1 VLFSSLEFLL
11 LFLPLAW
18 LAATLA
24 LRSPGNAVIAA
35 MLAASLVFYGTWNW
49 RDLLVLVPLALL
61 TYGGALLY
69 QRTRNAVWTVLV
81 IALNLGTLGFFKYSG
96 FALEITRL
104 FWAGAP
110 LLAAPALPLGIS
122 FFVFQKIA
130 FIVDVR
136 RGVARVERDWMRFL
150 LFVSF
155 FPQLIAGPIV
165 HWRDISPQL
174 NRATLLAQRDVVLGL
189 SLFAIGLAKKTLLA
203 DLLSPYV
210 AQVFDGGAALHPASA
225 WLGALAYTL
234 QIYFDF
240 SGYSDMAVGLAL
252 LFGVRLP
259 WNFLSPYQA
268 GSIVE
273 FWRRWHITLSGFLRD
288 YLYIPL
294 GGNRDGA
301 ATRYRNIMITM
312 LLGGLWHGAGWNF
325 VLWGGLHGA
334 MIVGQHAWN
343 GAGRRLASWIAR
355 PLTFLCVMLAW
366 VPFRA
371 PGMDAAAGFYASMA
385 GIAGPGGAGEAVAFA
400 APGAGVLLLVLAGAM
415 IAFFAPNAKRIAEI
429 TPRGVQLALFCGLLA
444 GAALVKQLYAGEIHE
459 FIYFRF

>member
-18 LAATLA
+18 LASAAA
-24 LRSPGNAVIAA
+24 LRFSERAGIAA
-35 MLAASLVFYGTWNW
+35 MLAASLVFYGYWNA

-61 TYGGALLY
+61 TYVGARRFQRNGHALLP
-69 QRTRNAVWTVLV
+69 AVIV
-81 IALNLGTLGFFKYSG
+81 ALNLATLGYFKYAG
-96 FALEITRL
+96 FVADTLRA
-104 FWAGAP
+104 FADGVP
-110 LLAAPALPLGIS
+110 QFVAPALPLGIS
-122 FFVFQKIA
+122 FFVFQKVA
-130 FIVDVR
+130 FIVDVK
-136 RGVARVERDWMRFL
+136 RGLARVERDWLRFL

-165 HWRDISPQL
+165 HWREIAPQL
-174 NRATLLAQRDVVLGL
+174 NRATLLAQRDAVLGL
-189 SLFAIGLAKKTLLA
+189 TLFSIGLAKKTLLA

-210 AQVFDGGAALHPASA
+210 GRIFGADAGTLHAADA
-225 WLGALAYTL
+225 WCGVLAYTL

-240 SGYSDMAVGLAL
+240 SGYSDMAVGLGL

-273 FWRRWHITLSGFLRD
+273 FWRRWHITLSQFLRD

-294 GGNRDGA
+294 GGNRNGA
-301 ATRYRNIMITM
+301 PGRYRNIMIVM

-334 MIVGQHAWN
+334 MIVSQHAWSA
-343 GAGRRLASWIAR
+343 AGGRMPPWVAR
-355 PLTFLCVMLAW
+355 PLTFLCVLLAW

-371 PGMDAAAGFYASMA
+371 ESGEHAAALYGAMLMPDAAAGPAL
-385 GIAGPGGAGEAVAFA
+385 
-400 APGAGVLLLVLAGAM
+400 PGAGVLLLITAGLL
-415 IAFFAPNAKRIAEI
+415 IAWLGPNTRRIAE
-429 TPRGVQLALFCGLLA
+429 TARRAPELALVSGVLA
-444 GAALVKQLYAGEIHE
+444 GAALLKQLYAGEIHE